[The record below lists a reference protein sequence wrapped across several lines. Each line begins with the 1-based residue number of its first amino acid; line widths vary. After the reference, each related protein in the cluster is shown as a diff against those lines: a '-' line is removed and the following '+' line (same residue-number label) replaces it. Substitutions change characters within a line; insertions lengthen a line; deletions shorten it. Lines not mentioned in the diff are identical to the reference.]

1 MLFRHARWSVICEF
15 KANNENLSCL
25 RSSSLYLFHWC
36 KCFPI
41 LHPRTYQV
49 CHGNFNH
56 LFSLVYYLCSIPL
69 KCSWIEGWD
78 GWGQNYTYSYYVQNL
93 TSLFMCLSVPCF
105 LVFFFS
111 RSWNGGYLEMSQ
123 YFCVVKMF
131 FFFFFLIACMLLC
144 VCVWSLSHA
153 QLFATLWTVACQ
165 APLSMQFL
173 KNTGVGCHCFLQGI
187 FPTQGSK
194 QHFLHCTAFLALQ
207 ENSLPTEPLGK
218 HSMLM
223 TSGIIQMWNQ
233 VRIFINN
240 F

>member
-1 MLFRHARWSVICEF
+1 MAILIICSV
-15 KANNENLSCL
+15 LSTTSVVSHSSVHEL
-25 RSSSLYLFHWC
+25 RGGMGEDRIIHIVTMC
-36 KCFPI
+36 KIWLP
-41 LHPRTYQV
+41 
-49 CHGNFNH
+49 
-56 LFSLVYYLCSIPL
+56 YLCVSQYL
-69 KCSWIEGWD
+69 
-78 GWGQNYTYSYYVQNL
+78 V
-93 TSLFMCLSVPCF
+93 F
-105 LVFFFS
+105 LFFFS